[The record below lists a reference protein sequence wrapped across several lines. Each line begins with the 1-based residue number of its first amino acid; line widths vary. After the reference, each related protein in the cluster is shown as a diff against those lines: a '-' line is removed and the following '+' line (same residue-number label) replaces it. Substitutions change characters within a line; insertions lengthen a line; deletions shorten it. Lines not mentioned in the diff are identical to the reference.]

1 MKQLHYES
9 GEATIKPEGYQTLNQ
24 LVELLKA
31 APPEQ
36 LIRVEGH
43 ADNVEIGP
51 SLKSVYPTNWDLS
64 KARASGVLRY
74 LVEKGGIDSARVSS
88 IGYGDTKPVASNAT
102 EAGRQKNRRVD
113 IVLYTPESSEAPA
126 EQAMKPM
133 DTVDDGY
140 RMPGVETDKQEAT
153 IPAVDNAVQADPTKG
168 ENSAPIPP
176 ASIPEVPPVEGSKS
190 VPAPL
195 DKPSESPK

>member
-1 MKQLHYES
+1 
-9 GEATIKPEGYQTLNQ
+9 
-24 LVELLKA
+24 
-31 APPEQ
+31 
-36 LIRVEGH
+36 
-43 ADNVEIGP
+43 
-51 SLKSVYPTNWDLS
+51 
-64 KARASGVLRY
+64 
-74 LVEKGGIDSARVSS
+74 
-88 IGYGDTKPVASNAT
+88 
-102 EAGRQKNRRVD
+102 
-113 IVLYTPESSEAPA
+113 
-126 EQAMKPM
+126 MKPM

-140 RMPGVETDKQEAT
+140 RTPGVETDKQEAT